1 MHDPVFVDTSGF
13 YALMDR
19 SDARHKEASRIWE
32 SLLKEGPPLLTT
44 NYVVLE
50 TTALLQH
57 RLGFDAAALWHAD
70 VLGVASTLMI
80 DEALHALGFELWTGL
95 RQRNLSLVD
104 CTSFAAMRKHK
115 TEKVFGFDRHFL
127 EQGFCVV

>member
-19 SDARHKEASRIWE
+19 SDAHHKDASRIWE
-32 SLLKEGPPLLTT
+32 SLLNETPPLLSTS
-44 NYVVLE
+44 YVVIE

-70 VLGVASTLMI
+70 VLGVVNTLMI
-80 DEALHALGFELWTGL
+80 DEPLHALGFELWLGL
-95 RQRNLSLVD
+95 RQRKLSLVD
-104 CTSFAAMRKHK
+104 CVSFAAMRKNK
-115 TEKVFGFDRHFL
+115 AQKVFGFDRHFL
-127 EQGFCVV
+127 EQGFCAA